1 MFLSEWTSKEMPN
14 ARWWPAISLQRCYGG
29 LRNANFI
36 NYNFLLAWWP
46 IFGVASTASY
56 VKYETADAP

>member
-1 MFLSEWTSKEMPN
+1 MPN